1 VVDQATGELTA
12 VERRANGE
20 ASSVMA
26 WGCDRHRR
34 AASVGDRLQ
43 VLSKSWL
50 TDRFRSFSVL
60 LPYQQ
65 IPLRA

>member
-1 VVDQATGELTA
+1 VTVTVGPAP
-12 VERRANGE
+12 
-20 ASSVMA
+20 
-26 WGCDRHRR
+26 
-34 AASVGDRLQ
+34 VGDRLQ

-50 TDRFRSFSVL
+50 TNRFRSFPVL